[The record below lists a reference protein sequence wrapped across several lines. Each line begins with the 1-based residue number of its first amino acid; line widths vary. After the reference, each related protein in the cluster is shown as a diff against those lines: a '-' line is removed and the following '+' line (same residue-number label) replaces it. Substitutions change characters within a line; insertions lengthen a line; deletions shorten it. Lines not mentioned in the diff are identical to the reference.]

1 MASIRRRSKTWQ
13 AQVRLA
19 GLRQISR
26 TFRHKADAQ
35 SWAKE
40 IETQVRRGDLG
51 AGSSSLRTTSLAS
64 LIERYRDSVTI
75 LKRGR
80 VKETFL
86 LNALLHQPFTRLTL
100 SALTPQHFAD
110 YRDLRCRTVKASTIN
125 HALGLLNQIYRLAR
139 SEWAIPVINPLTGLR
154 RPKADPA
161 RNRRLNEGELKLL
174 LQAADTCRN
183 YHIKPFVLFALET
196 AMRRGEILGM
206 EWKDLNEEKR
216 ILRIPST
223 KTGVPRTIPLTVQAI
238 EILKEQLKKNSPRPF
253 PLTLDAFDM
262 AWKRLIRR
270 SGVDDLHFHD
280 LRHEAITSFFERGL
294 TMPEVALIS
303 GHRDPRMLFR
313 YTHLRAED
321 VVSKLG

>member
-1 MASIRRRSKTWQ
+1 MASIRRRGKTWQ

-26 TFRHKADAQ
+26 TFQQKADAQ

-51 AGSSSLRTTSLAS
+51 AGSSSLRATSLAS
-64 LIERYRDSVTI
+64 LIERYRDNVTI

-86 LNALLHQPFTRLTL
+86 LNALLQQPFTRLTL

-110 YRDLRCRTVKASTIN
+110 YRDLRCRTVRASTIN
-125 HALGLLNQIYRLAR
+125 HALGLLNQIYRMAR
-139 SEWAIPVINPLTGLR
+139 SEWAIPVINPLEGLR
-154 RPKADPA
+154 RPRADPA
-161 RNRRLNEGELKLL
+161 RNRRLNEGELNLL

-183 YHIKPFVLFALET
+183 RHIKPFVLFALAT
-196 AMRRGEILGM
+196 AMRRGEILGI
-206 EWKDLNEEKR
+206 EWQDLDQQKR
-216 ILRIPST
+216 TLRIPST
-223 KTGVPRTIPLTVQAI
+223 KTGIPRTIPLTTQAI
-238 EILKEQLKKNSPRPF
+238 EILKVQLEKNEPRPF

-270 SGVDDLHFHD
+270 SGINDLHFHD